1 MIDGRMACECSA
13 AGACIASTN
22 PCLLLSASPLN
33 PKNIISNCC
42 PSVGVRCCSLLFVVE
57 DPYWTKSTETQKQP
71 RNNTQNNM
79 HHIIN
84 YEEASTDRNTTLPNI
99 EGMHVLLVP
108 VLKGWQG
115 DRRGASQG

>member
-1 MIDGRMACECSA
+1 MLVAFRLTSQ
-13 AGACIASTN
+13 
-22 PCLLLSASPLN
+22 PQKYHLKLL
-33 PKNIISNCC
+33 PKC
-42 PSVGVRCCSLLFVVE
+42 RCSLLFVVE
-57 DPYWTKSTETQKQP
+57 DTYWTKSTETQKQP

-108 VLKGWQG
+108 ILKGWQG
-115 DRRGASQG
+115 DRRGASQE

>member
-33 PKNIISNCC
+33 PKNIVSNCC
-42 PSVGVRCCSLLFVVE
+42 PSVDVRCCSLLK
-57 DPYWTKSTETQKQP
+57 THIGQNRQRH
-71 RNNTQNNM
+71 RNSREAIHKNNM

-108 VLKGWQG
+108 ILKGWKG